1 MSKTSELDLCVKE
14 LRSAA
19 KALNMVAD
27 SLTALFSG
35 KIEAPEQPAPPKA
48 ITLEDVRAVLAEK
61 SRNGHTAGVRELL
74 KKHGADRLSEIDPTN
89 YAALL
94 ADSEVLGNG

>member
-14 LRSAA
+14 LRTAA
-19 KALNMVAD
+19 QSLNAVAD
-27 SLTALFSG
+27 GLASLFSS
-35 KIEAPEQPAPPKA
+35 KAETPEQPEPPKVIA
-48 ITLEDVRAVLAEK
+48 LEEVRAVLAEK
-61 SRNGHTAGVRELL
+61 SRNGYTAEVRELL
-74 KKHGADRLSEIDPTN
+74 KQHGADRLSEIDPKN